1 MPRKAEVGQQ
11 SIDPRKLSLILE
23 HGGSG
28 ERPAEDSAVRN
39 RVGDQDS
46 IGPFA
51 GSNPALGTTQALKD
65 KYTASR
71 NKYKPNK
78 VNVLLIAESPP
89 SSGGY
94 FYSETTIGKDHLFR
108 ETMKA
113 LQFWPVDRPMRK
125 GCDKQ
130 RMLKRFRSIGF
141 FLIDTCELPVDKLQ
155 PRQRRISTIQAASTL
170 PRRVRELNPTR
181 ILIVKKT
188 VFKPARQSLI
198 EAGLGDRILNTK
210 TLSFP
215 SHRHHRKIL
224 TMIHRI
230 QDKEKLRKEE

>member
-1 MPRKAEVGQQ
+1 MTEQEKSDKTETTGFSQ
-11 SIDPRKLSLILE
+11 SS
-23 HGGSG
+23 
-28 ERPAEDSAVRN
+28 
-39 RVGDQDS
+39 
-46 IGPFA
+46 
-51 GSNPALGTTQALKD
+51 ALGTTQALKD

-113 LQFWPVDRPMRK
+113 LKFWPVNRPMRK
-125 GCDKQ
+125 GSDKQ
-130 RMLKRFRSIGF
+130 PMLKRFRSIGF

-155 PRQRRISTIQAASTL
+155 RRQRRISTIQGASTL
-170 PRRVRELNPTR
+170 PHRVRELDPTR

-198 EAGLGDRILNTK
+198 EAGLGDRILNK
-210 TLSFP
+210 KPLPFP
-215 SHRHHRKIL
+215 SHGNQRKFR
-224 TMIHRI
+224 TMIRRLVN
-230 QDKEKLRKEE
+230 KNGPRKVD

>member
-1 MPRKAEVGQQ
+1 M
-11 SIDPRKLSLILE
+11 SSSLDI
-23 HGGSG
+23 
-28 ERPAEDSAVRN
+28 A
-39 RVGDQDS
+39 
-46 IGPFA
+46 F
-51 GSNPALGTTQALKD
+51 GTTQALKD
-65 KYTASR
+65 KYTAAR
-71 NKYKPNK
+71 NKYKPNR

-113 LQFWPVDRPMRK
+113 LKFWPVDRPMRK

-130 RMLKRFRSIGF
+130 SMLERFRSIGF

-155 PRQRRISTIQAASTL
+155 PRQRRVSTIQGASTL
-170 PRRVRELNPTR
+170 PNRVRELNPIR

-198 EAGLGDRILNTK
+198 EAGLGDRDPNTQ
-210 TLSFP
+210 TLP
-215 SHRHHRKIL
+215 LPPPARQR
-224 TMIHRI
+224 
-230 QDKEKLRKEE
+230 E

>member
-1 MPRKAEVGQQ
+1 M
-11 SIDPRKLSLILE
+11 
-23 HGGSG
+23 
-28 ERPAEDSAVRN
+28 
-39 RVGDQDS
+39 
-46 IGPFA
+46 
-51 GSNPALGTTQALKD
+51 
-65 KYTASR
+65 
-71 NKYKPNK
+71 
-78 VNVLLIAESPP
+78 LLIAESPP

-113 LQFWPVDRPMRK
+113 LEFWPIDRPMRK

-130 RMLKRFRSIGF
+130 PMLRRFRSIGF

-155 PRQRRISTIQAASTL
+155 PRQRRISTIQGASTL
-170 PRRVRELNPTR
+170 PHRVRELDPTR

-210 TLSFP
+210 PLPFP
-215 SHRHHRKIL
+215 SHGNQRKFR
-224 TMIHRI
+224 TMIRRLV
-230 QDKEKLRKEE
+230 DKDRLRKVD

>member
-1 MPRKAEVGQQ
+1 
-11 SIDPRKLSLILE
+11 
-23 HGGSG
+23 
-28 ERPAEDSAVRN
+28 
-39 RVGDQDS
+39 
-46 IGPFA
+46 
-51 GSNPALGTTQALKD
+51 KD

-113 LQFWPVDRPMRK
+113 LELWPVDRPMRK

-155 PRQRRISTIQAASTL
+155 PRQRRVSTIQGASTL
-170 PRRVRELNPTR
+170 PNRVRELNPIR

-198 EAGLGDRILNTK
+198 EAGLGDRKSAEHTSELHSRK
-210 TLSFP
+210 HVVSP
-215 SHRHHRKIL
+215 SQR
-224 TMIHRI
+224 
-230 QDKEKLRKEE
+230 